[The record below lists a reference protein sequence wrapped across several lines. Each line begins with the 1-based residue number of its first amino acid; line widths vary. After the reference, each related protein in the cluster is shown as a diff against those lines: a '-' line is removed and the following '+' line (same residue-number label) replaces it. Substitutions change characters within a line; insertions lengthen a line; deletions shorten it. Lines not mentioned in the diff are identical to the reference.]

1 MATENIVLT
10 KNDVK
15 EASSLEEFYQALKE
29 KNIFAQQVLLIMDF
43 CNSVLNFDAFS
54 DNCIFSDIDNFLQK
68 ICNYANNS
76 AQTDKNKDIL
86 FHLVSFIGRELDS
99 IMQSPRERIFRN
111 YENVPFYQAKEMDS
125 KCLQVLAR
133 YPGRTIREK
142 LTNHKTIT
150 TVKRRFT
157 CDTLENQLFKLLLK
171 RLMEAL
177 SFRKDYYSYTEYNNY
192 DPAVDLISKISF
204 WLHGETADEIGPW
217 RNNPPNNVLLQDRRY
232 RKVWLGWSL
241 LRNIDDS
248 IKHLFLNRKLN
259 ISSFIFWNV
268 IAELSTFKGVRF
280 FQKPIIFNNAIDNYF
295 QNNEVEGVYV
305 NSKLNPQ
312 EIIIKKNDNF
322 ISCRFGPASL
332 SLIIDDDVIE
342 SILNDDKINHYNL
355 ADSNLGDIIKA
366 SVSLLTSAIIKAP
379 ISRNGKQ
386 TFLNIESN
394 IAALDATY
402 SCPKLAFNK
411 EEIEYP
417 FRLMCQHWQSYD
429 DNVTYK
435 IDNKFSKGIV
445 LKDKDYKINT
455 YTLKSV
461 LNRNFKQKNKQ
472 IEAAISIANIL
483 SKDLKVNT
491 LLYTFPD
498 VYDDFE
504 LEALRIGLNSSF
516 PSAISV
522 PESIA
527 NITSLIQEN
536 VFKMENSIVFLHF
549 DITDIGISVTPI
561 HCIYNNNLEKEVPE
575 TKGYQLIR
583 YPTSEYPINKAIHNI
598 FVKNCSQE
606 LNNEIIRLFDIEG
619 MESISDDVSFLNE
632 GKEHPY
638 IKSSKIK
645 IPISE
650 NYVTD
655 FINNLGKSITYTRIY
670 CIGSKKYLDFSEIE
684 SNYQCLHLYN
694 RAAYGCLLIN
704 NFENKLKHE
713 VLWYDYLPNLAMQVV
728 FNGEKLLLKL
738 TENKKIKPVANVP
751 ITIDIPYTF
760 TFPPKKK
767 FYHFPLVKGA
777 GKQTTNF
784 EAYIKEDFFPLD
796 KPLECRLDLTYTYGA
811 ENAFQ
816 LSFIPIHNSEIPRI
830 NVEWKKSDE
839 IPQDLDNLMIPPY
852 PPIKTEKEL
861 ENFVNNKGETVN
873 LLEEFENQLTYLMSN
888 PVIAYTNCEYVR
900 EEKLK
905 NGFSTFVYIS
915 VNSTTNKFFANNNL
929 LNDIKKGLNT
939 EKTIYLEKFPD
950 GKTRLTVLRNFNK
963 KMNYTKFLMY
973 TLFNEGRDLS
983 SFNISFQQKCRSFI
997 TYVESILYKDN
1008 FVKEIKQHCVNL
1020 CCAITDELPK
1030 SLVDYILNPEHLKMH
1045 SSALPYLIKSCSLPW
1060 QKNLLQQIISTNES
1074 SSVNALASAVWKK
1087 PYFVKLLT
1095 PDQINYIVNKK
1106 LFYLRLISKSL
1117 DKSQLPDSKSLKYC
1131 GKTLEL
1137 LLGLMRTRLV
1147 NDDGIKQILAPKS
1160 PNNQKLLTY
1169 IKNIENHIEQSNF
1182 KFEFKSFLLINID
1195 KSKLKPNV
1203 HPLIIAN
1210 RLYLESEDLNS
1221 GITISGF
1228 NEEE

>member
-583 YPTSEYPINKAIHNI
+583 YPTSEYPIKKAIHNI

-606 LNNEIIRLFDIEG
+606 LNNKIIRLFDIEG

-728 FNGEKLLLKL
+728 FNGEKRLLKL

-816 LSFIPIHNSEIPRI
+816 LSFIPIRNSEIPRI

-929 LNDIKKGLNT
+929 LNDIKKVLNT

-1074 SSVNALASAVWKK
+1074 FSVNALASAVWKK

>member
-280 FQKPIIFNNAIDNYF
+280 FQKPIIFNNEIDNYF

-583 YPTSEYPINKAIHNI
+583 YPTSEYPIKKAIHNI
-598 FVKNCSQE
+598 FIKNCSQE
-606 LNNEIIRLFDIEG
+606 LNNKIIRLFDIEG

-684 SNYQCLHLYN
+684 SSYQCLHLYN

-728 FNGEKLLLKL
+728 FNGEKRLLKL

-888 PVIAYTNCEYVR
+888 PVIAYTNCEYVS
-900 EEKLK
+900 EEKIK

-915 VNSTTNKFFANNNL
+915 VNSTTNKYFANNNL
-929 LNDIKKGLNT
+929 LNDIKKVLNT

-983 SFNISFQQKCRSFI
+983 SFNMPFQNKCHSFI
-997 TYVESILYKDN
+997 TYVEKILNEKNYI
-1008 FVKEIKQHCVNL
+1008 KEIKKLCIAL
-1020 CCAITDELPK
+1020 CCAMTDNLPK
-1030 SLVDYILNPEHLKMH
+1030 SIVDYVIIKDQLGNIF
-1045 SSALPYLIKSCSLPW
+1045 AIPYLIKNCNLQW
-1060 QKNLLQQIISTNES
+1060 QHELLQQIIES
-1074 SSVNALASAVWKK
+1074 KKSNTIDVLASAVWKSPDFIK
-1087 PYFVKLLT
+1087 HLT
-1095 PDQINYIVNKK
+1095 TNQINLI
-1106 LFYLRLISKSL
+1106 LFKIIKSLNNLTLLL
-1117 DKSQLPDSKSLKYC
+1117 DKSNFSDPKSIKNC

>member
-54 DNCIFSDIDNFLQK
+54 DNCIFSDIDIFLQK